1 MARPRKKAAPT
12 KGPVKKPS
20 PAGKPPSKEEALTT
34 VKQITDLVFK
44 VSSDAKERE
53 KFLANPKSYLA
64 KAKLNQKAKDILGSL
79 NEKLIMGQ
87 IYEMR
92 PDLKPIPVV
101 YTYTS
106 VDVIDSI
113 IVSPISFIAVFL
125 SR

>member
-1 MARPRKKAAPT
+1 MARSRKPVAPT
-12 KGPVKKPS
+12 KGPVKKPKS
-20 PAGKPPSKEEALTT
+20 IGKPPSKEEALNT
-34 VKQITDLVFK
+34 VKDITDLIFK
-44 VSSDAKERE
+44 VSSNARERE

-64 KAKLNQKAKDILGSL
+64 KSKISAKAKEILGSM
-79 NEKLIMGQ
+79 NERLIMGQ

-113 IVSPISFIAVFL
+113 IVSPISFIAVFV

>member
-1 MARPRKKAAPT
+1 MARPKKRVAPT
-12 KGPVKKPS
+12 KGPVKRPK
-20 PAGKPPSKEEALTT
+20 PAGKPPSKEEALKT
-34 VKQITDLVFK
+34 VKDITDLIFK
-44 VSSDAKERE
+44 VSSNAQERK
-53 KFLANPKSYLA
+53 KFLANPKSYLGKAKISA
-64 KAKLNQKAKDILGSL
+64 KAKEILGSM
-79 NEKLIMGQ
+79 NERLIMGQ

-113 IVSPISFIAVFL
+113 IVSPISFIAVFV